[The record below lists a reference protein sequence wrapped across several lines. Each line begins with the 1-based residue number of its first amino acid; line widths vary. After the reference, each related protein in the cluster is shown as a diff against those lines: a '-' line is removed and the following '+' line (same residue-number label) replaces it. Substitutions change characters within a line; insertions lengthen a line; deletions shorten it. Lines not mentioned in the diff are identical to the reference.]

1 MNKTKCPLF
10 KAALIAMTMALAPA
24 AMAQQAAPKQAPAL
38 PGIIQLKSGAEVKG
52 AVRWMPQA
60 RKYTISIRKG
70 EQTLT
75 QDIAL
80 ADVAKVTV
88 PKPEKLDAAIAAV
101 KAGRGAQ
108 VAPLLEAITR
118 QYAMLGWDEPAA
130 RWLAKA
136 KLDSG
141 DAAGALAICE
151 AIVKVKPTAAYLGEI
166 APTYWAALLKTDKKA
181 ELTKLLGKAIAN
193 GSEEDSAAALVLRG
207 DILMEEKK
215 PFDALKD
222 GYLRTVLLYERCH
235 EVQPEALYKAA
246 KAFEALSKNAD
257 AQKMRDQLRKRYPK
271 SEYAGKL

>member
-1 MNKTKCPLF
+1 MNKTKCQLF

-24 AMAQQAAPKQAPAL
+24 ATAQQAAPRQAPAL

-52 AVRWMPQA
+52 AIRWMPQA

-88 PKPEKLDAAIAAV
+88 QKPERLDALIAAV
-101 KAGRGAQ
+101 KAGKGAQ
-108 VAPLLEAITR
+108 AAPHLEAIAR
-118 QYAMLGWDEPAA
+118 QYAMLGWDEPAT

-141 DAAGALAICE
+141 DAAGALALCE
-151 AIVKVKPTAAYLGEI
+151 AIVKVKPAAAYLGEI
-166 APTYWAALLKTDKKA
+166 APIYWAALRKTDKKA

-193 GSEEDSAAALVLRG
+193 GGEEDSAAALIIRG
-207 DILMEEKK
+207 DLLMDEKK